1 MRPSVPFNMA
11 EYQRK
16 TKPQF
21 IFDFVSK
28 SEIPPVRIRV
38 VRVKFLSET
47 VGDHF
52 EAGASIL
59 VSIGTEMWGGSA
71 LGFG

>member
-1 MRPSVPFNMA
+1 MA

-21 IFDFVSK
+21 ISDFVSK

-52 EAGASIL
+52 EAGAKCAFFKVNPVQADPLSIPL
-59 VSIGTEMWGGSA
+59 RSTQTSED
-71 LGFG
+71 